1 MLKERFYSLNLRP
14 QQTRNLMTKSKFFSA
29 LTHHQYFVTTCFLCV
44 YENYNDFFFHGWSL
58 IRMWFCFLVPC
69 WIFCTWIYWNKAVL
83 LPAQR
88 FLKKKMAKEKRKKT
102 AKTKTWMLWF
112 PTLRHCSSHDKI
124 CETVRVLL
132 KTVHT
137 S

>member
-1 MLKERFYSLNLRP
+1 MISFFMVDLLLECDFVSL
-14 QQTRNLMTKSKFFSA
+14 
-29 LTHHQYFVTTCFLCV
+29 
-44 YENYNDFFFHGWSL
+44 
-58 IRMWFCFLVPC
+58 FLVEFSVHEY
-69 WIFCTWIYWNKAVL
+69 IEIKQSYYQLSVFS
-83 LPAQR
+83 
-88 FLKKKMAKEKRKKT
+88 KKMAKEKRKKT